1 MPWRSSSLQYRRE
14 YCCFVI
20 APIHRKMRYLKVRCN
35 LKRRAEYF
43 IVKRLPALRIPRDK
57 QTQMSVFALTVQG
70 AMSLRLVRKIAADA
84 RQSPQAIQLLR
95 APAKKG
101 FCGKRRYLRLR
112 HNGAFMGVVQK
123 CAKYRRGK
131 GFNAADVA
139 ILPALNQ
146 VQAVITRLNFTPRRR
161 RCQR

>member
-1 MPWRSSSLQYRRE
+1 MNLPPKAAFARLVVHPHHNTSLY
-14 YCCFVI
+14 YFFVF
-20 APIHRKMRYLKVRCN
+20 ASIHRKIRSLGVRSN
-35 LKRRAEYF
+35 LKRRAECF

-70 AMSLRLVRKIAADA
+70 AMSLRLARKIVADA

-112 HNGAFMGVVQK
+112 HNGAFMRR
-123 CAKYRRGK
+123 CAKMRK
-131 GFNAADVA
+131 VS
-139 ILPALNQ
+139 
-146 VQAVITRLNFTPRRR
+146 TRQGL
-161 RCQR
+161 

>member
-1 MPWRSSSLQYRRE
+1 MNQPPKAAFARLVAHSSLQYRRE
-14 YCCFVI
+14 YCCLLF
-20 APIHRKMRYLKVRCN
+20 APIHRKIRSLGVQSN
-35 LKRRAEYF
+35 LKRRAECF

-70 AMSLRLVRKIAADA
+70 AMSLRLARKIAADA

-112 HNGAFMGVVQK
+112 HNGAFMRR
-123 CAKYRRGK
+123 CAKMRK
-131 GFNAADVA
+131 VS
-139 ILPALNQ
+139 
-146 VQAVITRLNFTPRRR
+146 TRQGL
-161 RCQR
+161 

>member
-1 MPWRSSSLQYRRE
+1 MRSLISPCKTAGVRCFENSRLRLSLPCRSSSLQYRRE
-14 YCCFVI
+14 YYCLLF
-20 APIHRKMRYLKVRCN
+20 APIHCKIRCLKVQSN
-35 LKRRAEYF
+35 LKRRAECF

-70 AMSLRLVRKIAADA
+70 AMSLRLARKIAADA

-112 HNGAFMGVVQK
+112 HNGAFMRR
-123 CAKYRRGK
+123 CAKMRK
-131 GFNAADVA
+131 VS
-139 ILPALNQ
+139 
-146 VQAVITRLNFTPRRR
+146 TRQGL
-161 RCQR
+161 

>member
-1 MPWRSSSLQYRRE
+1 MNQSPKAAFARLVVHRRCNTKKE
-14 YCCFVI
+14 YCCLLFTS
-20 APIHRKMRYLKVRCN
+20 IHRKIRSLGMHSN
-35 LKRRAEYF
+35 LKRRAECF

-70 AMSLRLVRKIAADA
+70 AMSLRLARKIAAEA
-84 RQSPQAIQLLR
+84 RQSPQAIQR
-95 APAKKG
+95 
-101 FCGKRRYLRLR
+101 CIT
-112 HNGAFMGVVQK
+112 
-123 CAKYRRGK
+123 K